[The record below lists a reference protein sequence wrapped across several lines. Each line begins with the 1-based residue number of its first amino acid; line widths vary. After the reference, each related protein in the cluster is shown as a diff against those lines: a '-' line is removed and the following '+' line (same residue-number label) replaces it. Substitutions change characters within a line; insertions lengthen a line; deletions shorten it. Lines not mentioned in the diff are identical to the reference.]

1 MGSTYTMRIE
11 RGATYRQTFTFKV
24 GETAETATA
33 RDLTG
38 LNIALRV
45 VRPAAAGGVIE
56 YTEDDALTIDP
67 EAGEVTVE
75 FTDEETAA
83 FDWQR
88 GTYKFVSTDVL
99 GAVDHMLE
107 GAIRVR

>member
-1 MGSTYTMRIE
+1 MTGTYTMRIE
-11 RGATYRQTFTFKV
+11 RGATYRRTFTFKI
-24 GETAETATA
+24 GDAAESATE

-38 LNIALRV
+38 LTIVLRV
-45 VRPAAAGGVIE
+45 VRPAAAGGVVE

-67 EAGEVTVE
+67 EVGEVTVE

-83 FDWQR
+83 FDWYR
-88 GTYKFVSTDVL
+88 ATYKFVSTDAF
-99 GAVDHMLE
+99 GAVDYMLE